1 MTRSVA
7 GTGPTA
13 LHLQQ
18 SRRLLGGFLLLAA
31 VLAAGCASGSKDPFV
46 GSKAIEATVV
56 ERQYDPPGSGGA
68 SYAGS
73 GNYYLV
79 FEGREGEATSHYRFP
94 VSRQQYNRFPEGSH
108 VQLIIVD
115 NNLRQIRSVE

>member
-1 MTRSVA
+1 MRRA
-7 GTGPTA
+7 RFAAA
-13 LHLQQ
+13 L
-18 SRRLLGGFLLLAA
+18 F
-31 VLAAGCASGSKDPFV
+31 VLAAALASGCASGSKDPFV

-68 SYAGS
+68 SFAGS

>member
-1 MTRSVA
+1 MTQARVVVIS
-7 GTGPTA
+7 
-13 LHLQQ
+13 
-18 SRRLLGGFLLLAA
+18 LLLATLLVSA
-31 VLAAGCASGSKDPFV
+31 CASSSKDPFV
-46 GSKAIEATVV
+46 GTKSIDATVV

-79 FEGREGEATSHYRFP
+79 FEGKEGEATSHYRFP
-94 VSRQQYNRFPEGSH
+94 VTRQQYNRFPEGSH

-115 NNLRQIRSVE
+115 NNLRQIRSAE

>member
-1 MTRSVA
+1 VIKARAVVIS
-7 GTGPTA
+7 
-13 LHLQQ
+13 
-18 SRRLLGGFLLLAA
+18 LLLASA
-31 VLAAGCASGSKDPFV
+31 LSVACASSSKDPFV
-46 GSKAIEATVV
+46 GTKSIDATVV

-79 FEGREGEATSHYRFP
+79 FEGKEGDATSHYRFP
-94 VSRQQYNRFPEGSH
+94 VTRQQYNRFPEGSH
-108 VQLIIVD
+108 VQLIVVD

>member
-1 MTRSVA
+1 MSRSRAPGV
-7 GTGPTA
+7 
-13 LHLQQ
+13 L
-18 SRRLLGGFLLLAA
+18 FLLAA
-31 VLAAGCASGSKDPFV
+31 LLFSACASGGSKDPFV

-79 FEGREGEATSHYRFP
+79 FEGREGDATSHYRFA

-108 VQLIIVD
+108 VQLVIVD
-115 NNLRQIRSVE
+115 NNLRQIRSAE

>member
-1 MTRSVA
+1 VTGSVA
-7 GTGPTA
+7 GTGPAA
-13 LHLQQ
+13 LHPQQ
-18 SRRLLGGFLLLAA
+18 SRRSLTLLLLLAA
-31 VLAAGCASGSKDPFV
+31 LASGCASGSKDPFV

-56 ERQYDPPGSGGA
+56 ERQYDPPGSGGG
-68 SYAGS
+68 SFAGS